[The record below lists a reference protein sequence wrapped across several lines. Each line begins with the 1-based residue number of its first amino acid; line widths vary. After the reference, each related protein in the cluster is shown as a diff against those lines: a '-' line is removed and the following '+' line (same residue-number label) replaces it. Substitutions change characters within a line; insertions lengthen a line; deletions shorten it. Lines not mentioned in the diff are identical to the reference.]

1 MFYRFQDYIPV
12 CHETSFVHPLA
23 AVIGQVNIGAYC
35 YIGPGAVLRGDWGAI
50 IIEDGCNV
58 QESCTL
64 HMYPGKPV
72 HLRRNAHI
80 GHGAVIHG
88 ADIGRD
94 VLIGMNA
101 VVMDDAVIGAGS
113 IVGALTFVKTGLV
126 IPPRSL
132 VVGQPARVIGPVDD
146 ARLAAKVAGTELYQ
160 TLPRIWQR
168 EVTEVEPKRPA

>member
-1 MFYRFQDYIPV
+1 MFYRFQTHIPI
-12 CHETSFVHPLA
+12 CHESSFVHPLA
-23 AVIGQVNIGAYC
+23 AVIGDVTIGAHC
-35 YIGPGAVLRGDWGAI
+35 YIGPGAVLRGDWGAV

-88 ADIGRD
+88 ADIGED

-101 VVMDDAVIGAGS
+101 VIMDDTVVGAGS
-113 IVGALTFVKTGLV
+113 IVGALTFVKTGSV

-132 VVGQPARVIGPVDD
+132 VVGNPARIIGAVDD
-146 ARLAAKVAGTELYQ
+146 ERLAAKVAGTELYQ
-160 TLPRIWQR
+160 TLPKIWQDD
-168 EVTEVEPKRPA
+168 VAEVEPRQR